1 MRAHLGPP
9 RELAVR
15 RREPAR
21 HRARRLLWSVAVLVV
36 GVAGLVWASV
46 GLGRQREN
54 PWLGVWVAK
63 MIVVGAAT
71 AIGVFEFKA
80 PARGRLLWTV
90 ALGWTA
96 VMIVVVWW

>member
-21 HRARRLLWSVAVLVV
+21 HRAMRILWSVAVLVL
-36 GVAGLVWASV
+36 GVAGLLWAAV
-46 GLGRQREN
+46 GLSRQREN

-63 MIVVGAAT
+63 MIVAGAAT

-80 PARGRLLWTV
+80 PARGRWLLTV